1 MSRCLCGYKLG
12 EGYFLGCR
20 QCVAHNENK
29 ARSRRRPNRSGDVSD
44 DDFEAPKTKKSCVI
58 PQQTEAMVVKSTGAS
73 ENPSGTLEH
82 ANAALEAS
90 GWRRCSS
97 KEGPNIQHDDFDV
110 VHIRRDGNCLFHC
123 FAAIVMQLGLV
134 QECTQGTMRK
144 NIADYWRKNNGAIE
158 CDSTYGDG
166 AETITVPYTCDH
178 IDAIEKGVGG
188 RNAYGEVPEI
198 AAFCKMYDLTVIVF
212 GPESNPP
219 GSPPLIMN
227 PLLGKPPHMLLQT
240 LAWKDGGKR
249 QPGRDHWQI
258 LKHKHQEPDVAQE
271 PVDVGKPQSHA
282 KGRDVHQLPAAASPA
297 PKLTEVQRAERR
309 AANQAAALAEKE
321 AEAERQVAAARAFI
335 ASGGTFDFRE
345 PAETPLSSVAVP
357 SVVSQVP
364 TLADLQQKVQDLKRA
379 EAAAMRAADLTATER
394 IALDDDG
401 KAADDSDDASDAASH
416 RTDAVDH
423 PDGEV
428 MAGREKRKVT
438 HWVHRTRIT
447 CLRLIQRMNPFAAKD
462 SGLMWQQIAE
472 QMHRDTADVVETNAR
487 GKSVSC
493 QVHSNGVALMMWYN
507 RQLQMM
513 ESSYSE
519 GKEKSTSGQTGQ
531 FKSAIQT
538 KARQSGDNEAE
549 IELEWT
555 VLLNL
560 KALQKDANQAATLK
574 KLSAGRAK
582 DYKDKIIPD
591 AVLEMACSSKKVETE
606 AIAELERRMKMYAQQ
621 EQTLTG
627 ANRLPM
633 MSQQQIQERD
643 LLAQLKQQ
651 KAGKKDRKDG
661 EPSVEEDTEP
671 SSDKGRGKNNLKR
684 SFDMMTEQMTGLAK
698 FLKEETV
705 QPTTLQDL
713 QSLLAGIDKDVSDG
727 LKLEAD
733 ERAQLRAM
741 FLRQYA
747 KSRIQAVHHTGGDK

>member
-1 MSRCLCGYKLG
+1 MSRCQCGYKLG

-44 DDFEAPKTKKSCVI
+44 EDFEVPKTKKSCVI
-58 PQQTEAMVVKSTGAS
+58 AQQTETTVVKSTGAS
-73 ENPSGTLEH
+73 DNPSGTLEH

-123 FAAIVMQLGLV
+123 FAAIVMELGLV
-134 QECTQGTMRK
+134 QQECTQGTMRK

-158 CDSTYGDG
+158 CESTYGDG

-178 IDAIEKGVGG
+178 IDAIEKG
-188 RNAYGEVPEI
+188 AYGEVPEI
-198 AAFCKMYDLTVIVF
+198 AAFCKMYELSVVVF

-227 PLLGKPPHMLLQT
+227 PVLGKPPHMLLQT
-240 LAWKDGGKR
+240 LAWNLKDGGKR

-258 LKHKHQEPDVAQE
+258 LKHKQQEPDAAQKA
-271 PVDVGKPQSHA
+271 VDVDKPQPHA
-282 KGRDVHQLPAAASPA
+282 NSQDVHQLHPA
-297 PKLTEVQRAERR
+297 PKLAEVQRAERR
-309 AANQAAALAEKE
+309 AANKAAALAEKE
-321 AEAERQVAAARAFI
+321 AEAERQVAEARAFI
-335 ASGGTFDFRE
+335 ASGGTFDFSE
-345 PAETPLSSVAVP
+345 PAEAP
-357 SVVSQVP
+357 
-364 TLADLQQKVQDLKRA
+364 
-379 EAAAMRAADLTATER
+379 ATEL

-401 KAADDSDDASDAASH
+401 KAADDFDD
-416 RTDAVDH
+416 DAVDH

-438 HWVHRTRIT
+438 HWIHRTRIT

-538 KARQSGDNEAE
+538 KARLSGDNEAE

-582 DYKDKIIPD
+582 DYKDKVIPD

-651 KAGKKDRKDG
+651 KAGKAKDRKDG
-661 EPSVEEDTEP
+661 DPSVEEDTEL
-671 SSDKGRGKNNLKR
+671 SSDNKGRGKNNLKR
-684 SFDMMTEQMTGLAK
+684 SFDMMTEQMNGLAK

-713 QSLLAGIDKDVSDG
+713 QALLAGIDKDVSDG

-747 KSRIQAVHHTGGDK
+747 KSRIQAVHHIGGDK